1 MAQERHIKVQV
12 SLLTPAFS
20 GVVFTPETGWQEGPG
35 GKTSVLVTA
44 ARIGRFTPKTLGRTP
59 TKHSRVRVYCDGPV
73 IMGDTVEVKGSNVST
88 EAAPVSPTRTAPV
101 PLTTSLE
108 DATVLEL
115 GPTDDLLVNFA
126 GDGTLAT
133 IHIVIYDLSEEEL
146 ERRDNAWFALNAA
159 GQIPQFET
167 RVVNVNSGSLASWT
181 GTLFVSASAAAVF
194 ELLYLPPLADVAIG
208 DKVTIFRDD
217 TPAGVSAQAF
227 NVLPDGAETINGS
240 TDPVRFIVNNM
251 GATFERTSAGWAV
264 DHVADS
270 PAVDVVAGDLVIPRW
285 ATTLKTIAW
294 DPNGAASKLTLPSF
308 QETTVGQALVV
319 YATAAAAGV
328 GRGFIV
334 PAAGERINGVVD
346 FADIGVVGVGDAVYL
361 FRITSGWLA
370 IEYTN
375 RADRSV
381 LLAVLDPLFTVG
393 WRGRRYVQC
402 TYAAPGNFTL
412 PPAATTPLNCELLVW
427 QTNASTVTVLGNG
440 SNIVAGG
447 TSGASK
453 ALAQNAPVLYTFT
466 GSTGW
471 IGV

>member
-20 GVVFTPETGWQEGPG
+20 GVIFTPETGWQEGPG

-73 IMGDTVEVKGSNVST
+73 AMGDTVEVKGSNVST
-88 EAAPVSPTRTAPV
+88 EAAPVSPTRTSPV

-108 DATVLEL
+108 DAAVLEL
-115 GPTDDLLVNFA
+115 GPTDDLCVNFA

-167 RVVNVNSGSLASWT
+167 RVVTVNSGSLASWT
-181 GTLFVSASAAAVF
+181 GTLFVSASAAALF
-194 ELLYLPPLADVAIG
+194 ELLYLPQLGDVAIG
-208 DKVTIFRDD
+208 DKVTIFRND
-217 TPAGVSAQAF
+217 TPAGALAQAF
-227 NVLPDGAETINGS
+227 NVLPNGAETINGS

-251 GATFERTSAGWAV
+251 GVTFERTSAGWAA
-264 DHVADS
+264 DHVADA
-270 PAVDVVAGDLVIPRW
+270 PATDSVAGDLVLPRW

-294 DPNGAASKLTLPSF
+294 NPNAAASKITLPSF
-308 QETTVGQALVV
+308 QHVNVGQMLVV
-319 YATAAAAGV
+319 YASAAAAGV

-334 PAAGERINGVVD
+334 PAAGERINGIVD
-346 FADIGVVGVGDAVYL
+346 NGEIGVVNIGDTVFIL
-361 FRITSGWLA
+361 RIPSGWMAVDL
-370 IEYTN
+370 TN
-375 RADRSV
+375 RADRMP

-393 WRGRRYVQC
+393 WRNRRYIVC

-412 PPAATTPLNCELLVW
+412 PPAATTPLNCELLIW
-427 QTNASTVTVLGNG
+427 QTNANTVTVLGNG